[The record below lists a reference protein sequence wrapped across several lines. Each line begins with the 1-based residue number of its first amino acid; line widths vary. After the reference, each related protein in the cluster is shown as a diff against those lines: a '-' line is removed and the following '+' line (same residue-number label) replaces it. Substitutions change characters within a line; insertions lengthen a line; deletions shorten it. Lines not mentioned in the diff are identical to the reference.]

1 MSEPISLGYTNCPW
15 FFPPWKWVDCT
26 LELTAL
32 TAQQRLGPSCWGS
45 FLGEEPVRIIYGGV
59 GSTTAL
65 RRGAETSCCLSYS
78 LFRRTHVYCHS
89 IRPGISGTS
98 QGGKWWTFLVH
109 LGGCISDPYVSM
121 HKATSISSAC
131 SPGLSQPASAE
142 ANTYFSNVSAAIYI
156 LPSNLKLRT
165 KLDICIDDVPPSI
178 CIDVLGWRPPNYFLF
193 SLLQLQSIEAS
204 GFIGDWF
211 QFVVLD
217 KNGPLLMLRKM

>member
-1 MSEPISLGYTNCPW
+1 MIT
-15 FFPPWKWVDCT
+15 FT
-26 LELTAL
+26 LAKTRTPDFSHHGIVLIVIL
-32 TAQQRLGPSCWGS
+32 NWLICLLRKVQVPL
-45 FLGEEPVRIIYGGV
+45 V
-59 GSTTAL
+59 GSYYVGTAPARMISQGDGAL
-65 RRGAETSCCLSYS
+65 PYLHRGTGPTCQVSYI
-78 LFRRTHVYCHS
+78 LFSHTHEYVQS
-89 IRPGISGTS
+89 IPPGILSAIGW
-98 QGGKWWTFLVH
+98 GKWWTFLVH

-121 HKATSISSAC
+121 HKATSIISAY

-204 GFIGDWF
+204 GFIGYWF